1 MAEYSKYSWTLDGD
15 KMFVSN
21 YHSCLLCRCWEWS
34 KSHNHHFSQ
43 ESKSLAAKVFQWNK
57 KWMSLYLFQ
66 SEEHV
71 CNCTFSKGSQ
81 YFSSIALNKHSREL
95 KKTPVFYSTVPTGI
109 IQPLVPF
116 QESPFLSQTLLQLYS
131 TVATNNYSFNCHISM
146 SIILFTIIGHEQNI
160 NTSL

>member
-21 YHSCLLCRCWEWS
+21 YHSYLLCRCWEWG

-57 KWMSLYLFQ
+57 KWMSPYLFQ

-95 KKTPVFYSTVPTGI
+95 KKTLCFIPQF
-109 IQPLVPF
+109 Q
-116 QESPFLSQTLLQLYS
+116 QESYNHSSPFRNPLSSLKFFCSYIPLWPQ
-131 TVATNNYSFNCHISM
+131 
-146 SIILFTIIGHEQNI
+146 TIIVLTVMDQCQ
-160 NTSL
+160 